1 MKIKN
6 ELLISSEIFSC
17 EILRAAVQAYNG
29 LARIQVEQT
38 AENWLLT
45 FHECRYDVELTIHE
59 FSNYLI
65 NLASVSL

>member
-6 ELLISSEIFSC
+6 ELLISSEIFSS
-17 EILRAAVQAYNG
+17 EILRAAVQAYSR
-29 LARIQVEQT
+29 LAKIQVEQT
-38 AENWLLT
+38 KENWILT
-45 FHECRYDVELTIHE
+45 FQECRYDVELTMHE

>member
-6 ELLISSEIFSC
+6 ELLISSEIFSD

-45 FHECRYDVELTIHE
+45 FQECRYDVELTIHE
-59 FSNYLI
+59 FSNYLV